1 MTRILL
7 RARRVVDGAGSVIE
21 HGAVLVSDGIIEAI
35 GPSDRLGQPADVE
48 VVDLSSD
55 TVLPGLIDVHH
66 HVTFPGD
73 PTLVQQV
80 MSHDTDAML
89 AQGRTAAAELVAA
102 GVTTVRDLGAMGDAL
117 FRLAAEIAAGTT
129 PGPHIVPST
138 VQLTSL
144 RGPNSPLG
152 GGMADLAACRER
164 IDADAAQGARVV
176 KIIAT
181 GSITDT
187 GSDPTQPVFDDATV
201 AGIVEHAQRAG
212 MRVAAHAHGS
222 AGVAQAARCGVDTIE
237 HASFLT
243 RITTSDAPD
252 HASATAFSEVLTTWP
267 DADTLAALTTHRPWI
282 IPTITSTHAHAQFDR
297 VNPQSLRDLA
307 HRTALG
313 RTLLEHGLSLAT
325 GTDGGS
331 PGVPHLGLVVEIE
344 QFHQLGMS
352 TNEALTA
359 ATGHA
364 ADALGLTDRG
374 VLRQGLRA
382 DIVAVSG
389 NPLRHLDSLRAPS
402 MVMQGGAVVH
412 RVEQR
417 PTL

>member
-1 MTRILL
+1 MNRILL
-7 RARRVVDGAGSVIE
+7 RARRVIDGAGSVVA
-21 HGAVLVSDGIIEAI
+21 HGAVLVSDGLIEAV
-35 GPSDRLGQPADVE
+35 GPSDRLGRPADVE
-48 VVDLSSD
+48 VLDLGDGS
-55 TVLPGLIDVHH
+55 VLPGLIDVHH

-73 PTLVQQV
+73 PSLLQQV
-80 MSHDTDAML
+80 MHHDTDAML
-89 AQGRTAAAELVAA
+89 TQGRTAAADLVAA
-102 GVTTVRDLGAMGDAL
+102 GVTTVRDLGAMGDTL
-117 FRLAAEIAAGTT
+117 YRLAAEIAAGTT

-138 VQLTSL
+138 VQLTSM

-152 GGMADLAACRER
+152 GGMADLAACLAR

-201 AGIVEHAQRAG
+201 AGIVEHAHRAG

-243 RITTSDAPD
+243 KVTINDAAGPAPATS
-252 HASATAFSEVLTTWP
+252 EGLTTWP
-267 DADTLAALTTHRPWI
+267 DAATLDALITHRPWI

-313 RTLLEHGLSLAT
+313 RLLLEHGLPLAT

-344 QFHQLGMS
+344 QFHQLGLS
-352 TNEALTA
+352 TTEALTA

-364 ADALGLTDRG
+364 ADVLGLTDRG
-374 VLRQGLRA
+374 VIRQGLRA
-382 DIVAVSG
+382 DIIAVSG
-389 NPLRHLDSLRAPS
+389 DPLRHLDALRAPTL
-402 MVMQGGAVVH
+402 VMQGGAVVH
-412 RVEQR
+412 RVEEQ
-417 PTL
+417 PTA